1 MTSKPSKKTNQK
13 KSPAKKAPAKK
24 TPASKKTSTPKD
36 TDLLLSKVG
45 EEKPQFVSAEKM
57 MKNQKRIVAECL
69 AGSVNPS
76 SICLLHGRRRGKRND
91 RNN

>member
-13 KSPAKKAPAKK
+13 KSPAKKTPAKK

-57 MKNQKRIVAECL
+57 MKAFAETSTIIR
-69 AGSVNPS
+69 ANDVKSKKN
-76 SICLLHGRRRGKRND
+76 RRRMLGWFRKSK
-91 RNN
+91 